1 MLLHTS
7 ENMIKSLK
15 RFHTELFCFYIDR
28 FVIFRPIVFCLMT
41 VDSKCVYFLTGF
53 FNISE
58 GDTTKGIITSTTTK
72 TAISANAPESKS
84 ATSTTEP
91 EKPSKTGTV

>member
-41 VDSKCVYFLTGF
+41 VYFLTGF

-58 GDTTKGIITSTTTK
+58 GDTTKGIITLTTTK